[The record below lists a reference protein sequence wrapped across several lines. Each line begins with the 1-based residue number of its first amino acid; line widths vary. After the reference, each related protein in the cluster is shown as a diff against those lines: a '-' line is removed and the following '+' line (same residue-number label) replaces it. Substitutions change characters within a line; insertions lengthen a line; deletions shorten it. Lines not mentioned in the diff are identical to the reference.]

1 MRGFPNYRGEL
12 MMISEDTGPC
22 EHCQKAFESHAEPE
36 YVYCGHNQVLAY
48 RSSGGY
54 VEYVP
59 VESTAEA
66 MQIVRDRGQLS
77 DLTAMSA

>member
-1 MRGFPNYRGEL
+1 
-12 MMISEDTGPC
+12 MINEDAGPC
-22 EHCQKAFESHAEPE
+22 EHCQKAFERTEPE
-36 YVYCGHNQVLAY
+36 YVYCGHNQVLAF
-48 RSSGGY
+48 RSSGDY

-66 MQIVRDRGQLS
+66 MQILRDRGQLT

>member
-1 MRGFPNYRGEL
+1 
-12 MMISEDTGPC
+12 MINEDTGPC
-22 EHCQKAFESHAEPE
+22 DHCQKAFESHTELE
-36 YVYCGHNQVLAY
+36 YVYCGHNLVLAF

-66 MQIVRDRGQLS
+66 MLIVRDRGQLS
-77 DLTAMSA
+77 DQAAMSA

>member
-1 MRGFPNYRGEL
+1 
-12 MMISEDTGPC
+12 MINEDTGPC
-22 EHCQKAFESHAEPE
+22 DHCQKVFESHTELE

-54 VEYVP
+54 VEHVP
-59 VESTAEA
+59 VEATAEA